1 MFIKILLFMI
11 LFHII
16 DDFVLQ
22 PISLSNLK
30 QKKWW
35 EKQEGY
41 SDKYKD
47 DYKVALAIHSISW
60 SIMIH
65 IPFVIMFP
73 SLGQLALLISF
84 IANAVIH
91 YYIDD
96 LKANKLKINLFED
109 QMVHFWQICTTLSF
123 IMSLL

>member
-1 MFIKILLFMI
+1 MFINILLFMI

-47 DYKVALAIHSISW
+47 DYKVALAIHSMSW

-65 IPFVIMFP
+65 IPLVIMFP

-84 IANAVIH
+84 IVNAVIH
-91 YYIDD
+91 YFIDD

>member
-11 LFHII
+11 LLHII

-65 IPFVIMFP
+65 VPLVIMFP

-84 IANAVIH
+84 IVNAVIH

>member
-11 LFHII
+11 LLHII

-65 IPFVIMFP
+65 IPLVIMFP

-84 IANAVIH
+84 IVNAVIH

-96 LKANKLKINLFED
+96 LKANKLNINLFED
-109 QMVHFWQICTTLSF
+109 QIVHFWQICTTLSF

>member
-1 MFIKILLFMI
+1 MFIKIVLFMI

-65 IPFVIMFP
+65 IPLVIMFP

-109 QMVHFWQICTTLSF
+109 QMVHFCQICTTLSV
-123 IMSLL
+123 IMITL

>member
-1 MFIKILLFMI
+1 MFIKIVLFMI

-65 IPFVIMFP
+65 VPLVIMFP

-84 IANAVIH
+84 IVNAVIH
-91 YYIDD
+91 YFIDD

-109 QMVHFWQICTTLSF
+109 QMVHFCQICTTLSV
-123 IMSLL
+123 IMITI

>member
-1 MFIKILLFMI
+1 MFIKIVLFMI

-65 IPFVIMFP
+65 IPLFIMFP

-84 IANAVIH
+84 IVNAVIH
-91 YYIDD
+91 YFIDD

-109 QMVHFWQICTTLSF
+109 QMVHFCQICTTLSV
-123 IMSLL
+123 IMITL

>member
-1 MFIKILLFMI
+1 MFIKIVLFMI

-65 IPFVIMFP
+65 IPLVIMFP
-73 SLGQLALLISF
+73 SLWQLALLISF
-84 IANAVIH
+84 IVNAVIH
-91 YYIDD
+91 YFIDD

-109 QMVHFWQICTTLSF
+109 QMVHFCQICTTLSV
-123 IMSLL
+123 IMITI

>member
-1 MFIKILLFMI
+1 MFIKIVLFMI

-16 DDFVLQ
+16 DDFILQ

-35 EKQEGY
+35 KKQEGY

-65 IPFVIMFP
+65 IPLVIMFP

-84 IANAVIH
+84 IVNAVIH
-91 YYIDD
+91 YFIDD

-109 QMVHFWQICTTLSF
+109 QMVHFCQICTTLSV
-123 IMSLL
+123 IMILL

>member
-11 LFHII
+11 LLHII

-65 IPFVIMFP
+65 IPLVIMFP

-84 IANAVIH
+84 IVNAVIH
-91 YYIDD
+91 YFIDD

-109 QMVHFWQICTTLSF
+109 QMVHFCQICTTLSI
-123 IMSLL
+123 IMILL

>member
-65 IPFVIMFP
+65 IPLVIMFP

-84 IANAVIH
+84 IVNAVIH
-91 YYIDD
+91 YFIDD

-109 QMVHFWQICTTLSF
+109 QMVHFCQICTTLSV
-123 IMSLL
+123 IMITI

>member
-1 MFIKILLFMI
+1 MFIKIVLFMI

-22 PISLSNLK
+22 PVSLSNLK

-35 EKQEGY
+35 EKQKGY

-65 IPFVIMFP
+65 IPLVIMFP

-84 IANAVIH
+84 IVNAVIH

>member
-11 LFHII
+11 LLHII

-65 IPFVIMFP
+65 IPLVIMFP

-84 IANAVIH
+84 IANVVIH

>member
-1 MFIKILLFMI
+1 MFIKIVLFMI

-65 IPFVIMFP
+65 IPLVIMFP

-84 IANAVIH
+84 IVNAVIH
-91 YYIDD
+91 YFIDD

-109 QMVHFWQICTTLSF
+109 QMVHFFQICTTLSV
-123 IMSLL
+123 IMILL

>member
-11 LFHII
+11 LLHII

-65 IPFVIMFP
+65 IPLVIMFP

-84 IANAVIH
+84 IVNAVIH

-96 LKANKLKINLFED
+96 LKANKIKINLFED

>member
-1 MFIKILLFMI
+1 MFIKIVLFVI

-65 IPFVIMFP
+65 IPLVIMFP

-84 IANAVIH
+84 IVNAVIH
-91 YYIDD
+91 YFIDD

-109 QMVHFWQICTTLSF
+109 QMVHFCQICTTLSV
-123 IMSLL
+123 IMITI

>member
-11 LFHII
+11 LLHII

-65 IPFVIMFP
+65 IPLVIMFP

-84 IANAVIH
+84 IVNAVIH
-91 YYIDD
+91 YFIDD

>member
-1 MFIKILLFMI
+1 MFIKIILFMI

-65 IPFVIMFP
+65 IPLVIMFP

-84 IANAVIH
+84 IVNAVIH
-91 YYIDD
+91 YFIDD

-109 QMVHFWQICTTLSF
+109 QMVHFCQICTTLSV
-123 IMSLL
+123 IMITI

>member
-11 LFHII
+11 LLHII

-35 EKQEGY
+35 KKQEGY

-65 IPFVIMFP
+65 IPLVIMFP

-84 IANAVIH
+84 IVNAVIH

>member
-47 DYKVALAIHSISW
+47 DYKVALAIHSMSW

-65 IPFVIMFP
+65 IPLVIMFP

-84 IANAVIH
+84 IVNAVIH

>member
-1 MFIKILLFMI
+1 MFINIVLFMI

-65 IPFVIMFP
+65 IPLVIMFP

-84 IANAVIH
+84 IVNAVIH

-123 IMSLL
+123 IMSLI

>member
-1 MFIKILLFMI
+1 MFIKIVLFMI

-65 IPFVIMFP
+65 IPLVIMFP

-84 IANAVIH
+84 IVNAVIH
-91 YYIDD
+91 CFIDD

-109 QMVHFWQICTTLSF
+109 QMVHFCQICTTLSV
-123 IMSLL
+123 IMITL

>member
-11 LFHII
+11 LLHII

-35 EKQEGY
+35 KKQEGY

-65 IPFVIMFP
+65 IPLVIMFP
-73 SLGQLALLISF
+73 SLEQLALLISF
-84 IANAVIH
+84 IVNAVIH

>member
-65 IPFVIMFP
+65 IPLVIMFP

-109 QMVHFWQICTTLSF
+109 QVVHFWQICTTLSF

>member
-1 MFIKILLFMI
+1 MFIKIVLFMI

-65 IPFVIMFP
+65 IPLVIMFP

-84 IANAVIH
+84 IVNAVIH
-91 YYIDD
+91 YFIDD

-109 QMVHFWQICTTLSF
+109 QMVHFCQICTTLSV
-123 IMSLL
+123 IIITL

>member
-65 IPFVIMFP
+65 IPLVIMFP

-91 YYIDD
+91 YYSDD

>member
-11 LFHII
+11 LLHII

-35 EKQEGY
+35 KKQEGY

-65 IPFVIMFP
+65 VPLVIMFP

-84 IANAVIH
+84 IVNAVIH

-109 QMVHFWQICTTLSF
+109 QMVHFCQICTTLSV
-123 IMSLL
+123 IMITI

>member
-35 EKQEGY
+35 KKQEGY

-65 IPFVIMFP
+65 VPLVIMFP
-73 SLGQLALLISF
+73 SLWQLALLISF
-84 IANAVIH
+84 IVNAVIH

>member
-1 MFIKILLFMI
+1 MFIKIVLFMI

-65 IPFVIMFP
+65 IPLVIMFP

-84 IANAVIH
+84 IVNAVIH
-91 YYIDD
+91 YFIDD
-96 LKANKLKINLFED
+96 LKANTLKINLFED
-109 QMVHFWQICTTLSF
+109 QMVHFCQICTTLSV
-123 IMSLL
+123 IMILL

>member
-1 MFIKILLFMI
+1 MFIKIVLFMI

-65 IPFVIMFP
+65 IPLVIMFS

-84 IANAVIH
+84 IVNAVIH
-91 YYIDD
+91 YFIDD

-109 QMVHFWQICTTLSF
+109 QMVHFCQIFTTLSI
-123 IMSLL
+123 IMILL

>member
-35 EKQEGY
+35 KKQEGY

-65 IPFVIMFP
+65 IPLVIVFP

-84 IANAVIH
+84 IANAAIH

>member
-65 IPFVIMFP
+65 IPLVIMFP

-84 IANAVIH
+84 IVNAVIH
-91 YYIDD
+91 YFIDD

-109 QMVHFWQICTTLSF
+109 QMVHFCQICTTLSV
-123 IMSLL
+123 IMTLL

>member
-1 MFIKILLFMI
+1 MFIKIVLFMI

-65 IPFVIMFP
+65 IPLVIMFP
-73 SLGQLALLISF
+73 SLGQLALLVSF
-84 IANAVIH
+84 IVNAVIH
-91 YYIDD
+91 YFIDD

-109 QMVHFWQICTTLSF
+109 QMVHFCQICTTLSV
-123 IMSLL
+123 IMILL

>member
-11 LFHII
+11 LLHII

-35 EKQEGY
+35 KKQEGY

-65 IPFVIMFP
+65 IPLVIMFP

-84 IANAVIH
+84 IVNAVIH
-91 YYIDD
+91 YFIDD

-109 QMVHFWQICTTLSF
+109 QMVHFCQICTTLSV
-123 IMSLL
+123 IMITI

>member
-1 MFIKILLFMI
+1 MFIKIVLFMI

-65 IPFVIMFP
+65 IPLVIMFP

-84 IANAVIH
+84 IVNAVIH
-91 YYIDD
+91 YLIDD

>member
-11 LFHII
+11 LLHII

-35 EKQEGY
+35 KKQEGY

-65 IPFVIMFP
+65 VPLVIMFP

>member
-1 MFIKILLFMI
+1 MFIKIVLFMI

-35 EKQEGY
+35 EKQEDY

-65 IPFVIMFP
+65 IPLVIMFP

-84 IANAVIH
+84 IVYAVIH
-91 YYIDD
+91 YFIDD

-109 QMVHFWQICTTLSF
+109 QMVHFCQICTTLSI
-123 IMSLL
+123 IMILL

>member
-11 LFHII
+11 LLHII

-22 PISLSNLK
+22 PISFSNLK

-65 IPFVIMFP
+65 IPLVIMFP

>member
-1 MFIKILLFMI
+1 MFIKIVLFMI

-65 IPFVIMFP
+65 IPLVIMFP

-84 IANAVIH
+84 IVNAVIH
-91 YYIDD
+91 YFIDD

-109 QMVHFWQICTTLSF
+109 QMIHFCQIYTTLSI
-123 IMSLL
+123 IMILL

>member
-41 SDKYKD
+41 SEKYKD

-65 IPFVIMFP
+65 IPLVIMFP

-84 IANAVIH
+84 IVNAVIH

>member
-11 LFHII
+11 LLHII

-65 IPFVIMFP
+65 IPLVIVFP

-84 IANAVIH
+84 IVNAVIH

-109 QMVHFWQICTTLSF
+109 QIVHFWQICTTLSF